1 MDIYNRVMKIV
12 IELTGSEELKE
23 NPDLDLIEE
32 DIIDSLAF
40 IELIDTLN
48 EEFDIEIVPTQMPK
62 DTWRNIKNISKVVEE
77 IISPK
82 E

>member
-1 MDIYNRVMKIV
+1 MDIYNRVMEIV

-62 DTWRNIKNISKVVEE
+62 DTWRSIKNISKVVEE

>member
-1 MDIYNRVMKIV
+1 MDIYNRVMEIV

-62 DTWRNIKNISKVVEE
+62 DTWRSVKNISKVVEE